1 VSIVDTLHLYFAD
14 VKKSNEDYEQLRAQ
28 PSEQSL
34 LPRLQWLLTIL
45 IESDGP
51 MMHCSMSRNL
61 LMFGRNNTPQMTSSR
76 RLNFDEWQATSPDYH
91 VFSHLASLWCIG
103 TIPCEGSGGIIS
115 EFLCRTSTVEIISVS
130 EDLNAT
136 PLNLESHVW
145 ENMQTPL
152 ENCATEECDETWSN
166 SLD

>member
-1 VSIVDTLHLYFAD
+1 MVRRVI
-14 VKKSNEDYEQLRAQ
+14 KDYEQLRAHL
-28 PSEQSL
+28 SEQPL
-34 LPRLQWLLTIL
+34 LSRLQWLLTIL

-51 MMHCSMSRNL
+51 TMPCSMSRNL
-61 LMFGRNNTPQMTSSR
+61 LTFGRNNIPQMTSSKR
-76 RLNFDEWQATSPDYH
+76 PNFDEWQATSPDYH
-91 VFSHLASLWCIG
+91 VFSRLANLWCIG